1 MCTVVL
7 IICFLITNNSMGNCA
22 ENTAVNY
29 KISREAQDEHA
40 IESYKRAA
48 AAWKVTSQFI
58 LAGKRADIFQPS
70 LTLTIFFW
78 ARNCCLERSLRC

>member
-1 MCTVVL
+1 
-7 IICFLITNNSMGNCA
+7 MGNCA

-48 AAWKVTSQFI
+48 AAWKVSSQFI
-58 LAGKRADIFQPS
+58 LAGKRA
-70 LTLTIFFW
+70 FF
-78 ARNCCLERSLRC
+78 NHL

>member
-1 MCTVVL
+1 
-7 IICFLITNNSMGNCA
+7 MGNCA

-48 AAWKVTSQFI
+48 AAWKVTVNLFRQASRQ
-58 LAGKRADIFQPS
+58 
-70 LTLTIFFW
+70 TFF
-78 ARNCCLERSLRC
+78 NHF

>member
-1 MCTVVL
+1 MILPQRLL
-7 IICFLITNNSMGNCA
+7 IHLICSMGNCA

-48 AAWKVTSQFI
+48 EAWKVSRQ
-58 LAGKRADIFQPS
+58 A
-70 LTLTIFFW
+70 
-78 ARNCCLERSLRC
+78 